1 MSSQHC
7 LFLFIEKANQETI
20 DFLLEATSYAQAIR
34 GQGANAP
41 PPSRQLLISSEVMRT
56 ILRLAS
62 VMAWIMGL
70 KAAPPPS
77 DRPRKDGKK
86 DQPLGD
92 NALCMDANGSDDAR
106 LPLELRA
113 LLLHSHR
120 LYTRVSRLDT
130 MMREGPDEIDPG
142 EIGEFTA
149 PLVRQ

>member
-7 LFLFIEKANQETI
+7 LFPFIEKANQETI
-20 DFLLEATSYAQAIR
+20 DLLLEARSYAQAIR

-41 PPSRQLLISSEVMRT
+41 PPSRQLLINSEVMRM

-62 VMAWIMGL
+62 VMTWIMEL
-70 KAAPPPS
+70 KAEPPPS

-86 DQPLGD
+86 DQPLSD
-92 NALCMDANGSDDAR
+92 NVLCMDANGSDDAR

>member
-7 LFLFIEKANQETI
+7 LFPFIEKANQETI
-20 DFLLEATSYAQAIR
+20 DLLLEARSYAQTIR
-34 GQGANAP
+34 KQGPNAP
-41 PPSRQLLISSEVMRT
+41 PPSRQLLINSEVMRM

-62 VMAWIMGL
+62 VMAWIMER

-86 DQPLGD
+86 EQALSD

-113 LLLHSHR
+113 LLRNSHR
-120 LYTRVSRLDT
+120 LYVRVSRLDN
-130 MMREGPDEIDPG
+130 MMRKGPDKIDPR

-149 PLVRQ
+149 PLVGH